1 MIAMST
7 SKAPNEKTSRP
18 IRVPR
23 WVAFLLG
30 LFAALVV
37 YPFFVLVVP
46 WAISLGSPRYGWG
59 ENVPSAWNLLGL
71 IPVMIGIAGLIW
83 VFSTLLALTL
93 KLSTPVELESTTRV
107 LLTHGPFAISRNP
120 MFLSGLTVWL
130 GWALFYGSTI
140 ILLLSVVLWAATNYF
155 TVPREERALGE
166 RFGNAYRDYKRKVPR
181 WFGKIG

>member
-1 MIAMST
+1 MSN
-7 SKAPNEKTSRP
+7 SEAQNKRPSRP

-30 LFAALVV
+30 LFVALVV

-46 WAISLGSPRYGWG
+46 WAISLASPHYGWA

-71 IPVMIGIAGLIW
+71 IPVMVGVAGLIW
-83 VFSTLLALTL
+83 VFSTLLALTF
-93 KLSTPVELESTTRV
+93 KLPAPVELESTASV
-107 LLTHGPFAISRNP
+107 LLTHGPYAFSRNP

-130 GWALFYGSTI
+130 GWALFYGSAI

-155 TVPREERALGE
+155 TVPREERALDE
-166 RFGNAYRDYKRKVPR
+166 RFGETYRDYKRKVPR
-181 WFGKIG
+181 WLGYSVH